1 MLYRILSAESSWEL
15 ESKVH
20 IYISKGF
27 KPQGAV
33 GFTRYKPAKNWV
45 ETWTQSM
52 IKEVQTTF
60 NLY

>member
-1 MLYRILSAESSWEL
+1 MLYRILSEESSWEL

-27 KPQGAV
+27 KPLGAV
-33 GFTRYKPAKNWV
+33 GFTRYKPAENWI

-52 IKEVQTTF
+52 IKEV
-60 NLY
+60 